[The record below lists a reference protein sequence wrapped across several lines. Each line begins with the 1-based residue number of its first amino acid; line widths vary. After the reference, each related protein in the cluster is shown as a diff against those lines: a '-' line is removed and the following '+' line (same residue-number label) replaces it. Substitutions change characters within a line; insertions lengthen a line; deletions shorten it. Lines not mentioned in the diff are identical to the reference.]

1 MLDQIQLQ
9 LDREGIKGRED
20 GERGGGGGDY
30 SRRAFK
36 NISTQEGRL
45 IKGRLLFEEI
55 RYFYTNVVS
64 VLFPPPRV
72 II

>member
-1 MLDQIQLQ
+1 M
-9 LDREGIKGRED
+9 KGRED
-20 GERGGGGGDY
+20 GERGEGRGGGGDY
-30 SRRAFK
+30 SRRAFIL
-36 NISTQEGRL
+36 NISTKEGRL

-64 VLFPPPRV
+64 VLFPPPRW